1 MLAQIQSLG
10 QKLKRVVVN
19 EHNVSDYGNNLGRLL
34 DLSGQRQIS
43 DEALESGYRDVYI
56 TLIKSAAWQES
67 CWRQFVIRGGAVHWL
82 ESSTGD
88 IGLMQVNKHVWRGF
102 YDLQRLRWDVVYN
115 VSAGDEI
122 LMRMTRYAVDK
133 GAGKSRPANL
143 ARSAYSAYNGGPGAW
158 NRWSRTNAPAEA
170 RQIDEAF
177 WQKYRAMEEG
187 KSFDILRCA
196 AAWGNPGSVGH

>member
-88 IGLMQVNKHVWRGF
+88 IGLI
-102 YDLQRLRWDVVYN
+102 RLAW
-115 VSAGDEI
+115 I
-122 LMRMTRYAVDK
+122 L
-133 GAGKSRPANL
+133 
-143 ARSAYSAYNGGPGAW
+143 
-158 NRWSRTNAPAEA
+158 
-170 RQIDEAF
+170 
-177 WQKYRAMEEG
+177 
-187 KSFDILRCA
+187 
-196 AAWGNPGSVGH
+196 